1 MAPDIDLEN
10 VDIKSISEAQLP
22 GVVRSKCEILDE
34 LDRKLEIALQKA
46 RRAQGSANAAA
57 SVKTGF
63 WGWIGGGGTKK
74 ATQATQQGL
83 TDLADASVANAE
95 AISVVIE
102 YQKQIANITN
112 WLLSLGTMSLAMN
125 RATINQLQAILKE
138 GTSARLSDATKAELK
153 KVIRNLK
160 SQEDFMQKQAKTET
174 AVKGHEKRLNKVEK
188 RQKFLFG
195 GMILALLLIAVV
207 GVVASRANIFASGQA
222 SAEAILPVPSEP
234 AEIEAPTTSPVSTP
248 PEPTEDPVEEQ
259 QAISTDNTIQPVEES
274 VLPVPSSTPDSNSV
288 VLLIESTP
296 PQTSETP
303 KVTSTP
309 QGMDLASLTGTWY
322 LRSYAAYIN
331 IFEVSDKYYIAFAVR
346 NGGFTHC
353 LPRPA
358 ELTVD
363 GAFAVASYSAD
374 NEGNHGT
381 IRIQFSDDA
390 SPLITAT
397 MNDSSTPIYSTTDDM
412 LYLIVTDAPMYS
424 DPDMKDY
431 PVYKEYLDPSLFG
444 NLTG

>member
-22 GVVRSKCEILDE
+22 GVVRSQCEILTE
-34 LDRKLEIALQKA
+34 LDQKLETAFQKA
-46 RRAQGSANAAA
+46 YGAQRSANVA
-57 SVKTGF
+57 STVKVGRVF
-63 WGWIGGGGTKK
+63 GKRK
-74 ATQATQQGL
+74 AIQASQQAL
-83 TDLADASVANAE
+83 ADLADANAANTE
-95 AISVVIE
+95 AVKVVFE
-102 YQKQIANITN
+102 YQKQIANIMN
-112 WLLSLGTMSLAMN
+112 WFISLGTMSLAMN

-153 KVIRNLK
+153 NVIRNLK

-174 AVKGHEKRLNKVEK
+174 AVKGHEKRLSKVEK

-195 GMILALLLIAVV
+195 GMILALLLIVVV
-207 GVVASRANIFASGQA
+207 GVAASRANIFASDQA

-234 AEIEAPTTSPVSTP
+234 AEIEDPTTSPVSTP
-248 PEPTEDPVEEQ
+248 PEPTEDPIEGQ
-259 QAISTDNTIQPVEES
+259 QAISTDSTIQTVEES
-274 VLPVPSSTPDSNSV
+274 ALPVPSSTPGSNSV
-288 VLLIESTP
+288 VLPVESTL
-296 PQTSETP
+296 PQASETP
-303 KVTSTP
+303 EVTSIP
-309 QGMDLASLTGTWY
+309 QGMDLASLTGMWY

-331 IFEVSDKYYIAFAVR
+331 IFEVANKYYIAFAVP
-346 NGGFTHC
+346 NGGFTHY
-353 LPRPA
+353 LPQPA

-381 IRIQFSDDA
+381 IRIQLSDDA

-397 MNDSSTPIYSTTDDM
+397 MNDSSTPIYSSTDDM

-431 PVYKEYLDPSLFG
+431 PVYKEYLDPNLFG
-444 NLTG
+444 NLIG

>member
-22 GVVRSKCEILDE
+22 GVVRSQCEILTE
-34 LDRKLEIALQKA
+34 LDQKLETAFQKA
-46 RRAQGSANAAA
+46 YGAQRSANVA
-57 SVKTGF
+57 STVKVGRVF
-63 WGWIGGGGTKK
+63 GKRK
-74 ATQATQQGL
+74 AIQASQQAL
-83 TDLADASVANAE
+83 ADLADANAANTE
-95 AISVVIE
+95 AVKVVFE
-102 YQKQIANITN
+102 YQKQIANIMN
-112 WLLSLGTMSLAMN
+112 WFISLGTMSLAMN

-153 KVIRNLK
+153 NVIRNLK

-174 AVKGHEKRLNKVEK
+174 AVKGHEKRLSKVEK

-195 GMILALLLIAVV
+195 GMILALLLIVVV
-207 GVVASRANIFASGQA
+207 GVAASRANIFASDQA

-234 AEIEAPTTSPVSTP
+234 AEIEDPTTSPVSAP
-248 PEPTEDPVEEQ
+248 PEPTEDPIEGQ
-259 QAISTDNTIQPVEES
+259 QAISTDSTIQTVEES
-274 VLPVPSSTPDSNSV
+274 ALPVPSSTPGSNSV
-288 VLLIESTP
+288 VLPVESTL
-296 PQTSETP
+296 PQASETP
-303 KVTSTP
+303 EVTSIP
-309 QGMDLASLTGTWY
+309 QGMDLASLTGMWY

-331 IFEVSDKYYIAFAVR
+331 IFEVANKYYIAFAVP
-346 NGGFTHC
+346 NGGFTHY
-353 LPRPA
+353 LPQPA

-381 IRIQFSDDA
+381 IRIQLSDDA

-397 MNDSSTPIYSTTDDM
+397 MNDSSTPIYSSTTDDM

-431 PVYKEYLDPSLFG
+431 PVYKEYLDPNLFG
-444 NLTG
+444 NLIG

>member
-22 GVVRSKCEILDE
+22 GVVRSQCEILTE
-34 LDRKLEIALQKA
+34 LDQKLETAFQKA
-46 RRAQGSANAAA
+46 YGAQRSANVA
-57 SVKTGF
+57 STVKVGRVF
-63 WGWIGGGGTKK
+63 GKRK
-74 ATQATQQGL
+74 AIQASQQAL
-83 TDLADASVANAE
+83 ADLADANAANTE
-95 AISVVIE
+95 AVKVVFE
-102 YQKQIANITN
+102 YQKQIANIMN
-112 WLLSLGTMSLAMN
+112 WFISLGTMSLAMN

-153 KVIRNLK
+153 NVIRNLK

-174 AVKGHEKRLNKVEK
+174 AVKGHEKRLSKVEK

-195 GMILALLLIAVV
+195 GMILALLLIVVV
-207 GVVASRANIFASGQA
+207 GVAASRANIFASDQA

-234 AEIEAPTTSPVSTP
+234 AEIEDPTTSPVSTS
-248 PEPTEDPVEEQ
+248 PEPTEDPIEGQ
-259 QAISTDNTIQPVEES
+259 QAISTDSTIQTVEES
-274 VLPVPSSTPDSNSV
+274 ALPVPSSTPGSNSV
-288 VLLIESTP
+288 VLPVESTL
-296 PQTSETP
+296 PQASETP
-303 KVTSTP
+303 EVTSIP
-309 QGMDLASLTGTWY
+309 QGMDLASLTGMWY

-331 IFEVSDKYYIAFAVR
+331 IFEVANKYYIAFAVP
-346 NGGFTHC
+346 NGGFTHY
-353 LPRPA
+353 LPQPA

-381 IRIQFSDDA
+381 IRIQLSDDA

-397 MNDSSTPIYSTTDDM
+397 MNDSSTPIYSSTDDM

-431 PVYKEYLDPSLFG
+431 PVYKEYLDPNLFG
-444 NLTG
+444 NLIG